1 MPNIFI
7 SYSRNDADIMHMLRD
22 AFNAQGCTTW
32 TDEDLKRGVDDWQ
45 KEIESAIESAQCLVV
60 ILSSTA
66 KNSPWVRRE
75 LNYAEAQEVTIY
87 PLLAR
92 DHVKDAI
99 PSIVISHQRADIRA
113 NSDTQRQKKI
123 DAEAK
128 VISGSCCS
136 DA

>member
-1 MPNIFI
+1 MPHIFI

-22 AFNAQGCTTW
+22 ALNAQGCTTW

-45 KEIESAIESAQCLVV
+45 KEIESAIESAHCLVV

-92 DHVKDAI
+92 DTVKEAV
-99 PSIVISHQRADIRA
+99 PAIVISHQRADIRA
-113 NSDTQRQKKI
+113 NSDTQRQKKV
-123 DAEAK
+123 DAEAN
-128 VISGSCCS
+128 VISGSCCGVS
-136 DA
+136 